1 MAEEKVFFE
10 DRGVKVTNS
19 RFITYGKTHS
29 LSGITAVSSQYISPS
44 RKWPII
50 LGVIGLALF
59 AWKWFLALIV
69 IALAVGWWMSQKTI
83 YQVVLASSSGEND
96 ALSDKDQDFINKV
109 VEALNDAIVFR
120 G

>member
-10 DRGVKVTNS
+10 NRGVKVTNS
-19 RFITYGKTHS
+19 RFITFGKTHS

-59 AWKWFLALIV
+59 AWKWFLALII
-69 IALAVGWWMSQKTI
+69 IALAVFWWISQKTI
-83 YQVVLASSSGEND
+83 YQVVLSSASGESD
-96 ALSDKDQDFINKV
+96 ALSDKDQGFILNV
-109 VEALNDAIVFR
+109 VDALNEAIVHR

>member
-1 MAEEKVFFE
+1 
-10 DRGVKVTNS
+10 
-19 RFITYGKTHS
+19 
-29 LSGITAVSSQYISPS
+29 
-44 RKWPII
+44 
-50 LGVIGLALF
+50 
-59 AWKWFLALIV
+59 
-69 IALAVGWWMSQKTI
+69 MSQKTI